1 MNLHSLIASVWSKSL
16 SRCEVNPCLKQG
28 QYLNFKSLEWG
39 VNPQPLSVWAFAY
52 KLSVCRFEYHCW
64 NRISLLETSK
74 MSSGITPVWTKE
86 FLDIQATIECEFTL
100 KWVCVMIRTC
110 SPVSLFF
117 MSNENKMQLLLR
129 YLNISGLEVTKLDH
143 VSRTFFMI
151 LITIVVQSYWIW
163 WIIIFFSSNL
173 QVQKTDFNYDT
184 LLEYFIKYCM
194 FRT

>member
-16 SRCEVNPCLKQG
+16 PRCEVYPCLKQG

-74 MSSGITPVWTKE
+74 MSSGITPVWTEE

-117 MSNENKMQLLLR
+117 MSNENKMQLIALFEHFWVRSNKIGPCIQNFFHDINHNCCSKLLNMMNN
-129 YLNISGLEVTKLDH
+129 NI
-143 VSRTFFMI
+143 F
-151 LITIVVQSYWIW
+151 Q
-163 WIIIFFSSNL
+163 
-173 QVQKTDFNYDT
+173 Q
-184 LLEYFIKYCM
+184 
-194 FRT
+194 